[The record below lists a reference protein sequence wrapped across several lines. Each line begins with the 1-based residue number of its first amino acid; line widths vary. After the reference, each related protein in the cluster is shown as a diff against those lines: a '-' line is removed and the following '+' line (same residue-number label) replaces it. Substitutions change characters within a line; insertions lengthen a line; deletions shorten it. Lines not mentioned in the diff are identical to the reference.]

1 MYKVKYS
8 SRGQCILGAA
18 AVFSSPK
25 FRTEEQ
31 SEDYLLHQNF
41 QGLVL
46 NEVILSKEFE
56 QSFTSKSR
64 SISKVQS

>member
-8 SRGQCILGAA
+8 SRGQCILGA

-56 QSFTSKSR
+56 QRCFTSKSR
-64 SISKVQS
+64 SISKVQI